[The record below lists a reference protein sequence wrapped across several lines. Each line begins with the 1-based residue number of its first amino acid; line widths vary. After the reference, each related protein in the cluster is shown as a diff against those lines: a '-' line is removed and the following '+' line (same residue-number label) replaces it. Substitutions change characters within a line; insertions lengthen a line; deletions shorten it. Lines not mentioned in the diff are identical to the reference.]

1 MVVVQKQN
9 NMKKGSTF
17 KMKGF
22 KGFGNSPVKKVGST
36 LENTKNKKKTDRV
49 VNPDTKVVTDV
60 ATQRLIDAKAPK
72 EVIEKSR
79 DKFIAREKA
88 KNQKKKSPAKAGQTA
103 GQIVR
108 RERLMT

>member
-1 MVVVQKQN
+1 
-9 NMKKGSTF
+9 MKKAPF

-22 KGFGNSPVKKVGST
+22 TGFGDSPVMRVGST
-36 LENTKNKKKTDRV
+36 LEKTKDKKKTDRV

-60 ATQRLIDAKAPK
+60 ATQRLIAAKAPK
-72 EVIEKSR
+72 DVIQKSK

-88 KNQKKKSPAKAGQTA
+88 KKKSPAKAGQTA

-108 RERLMT
+108 RERLMN

>member
-1 MVVVQKQN
+1 
-9 NMKKGSTF
+9 
-17 KMKGF
+17 MKGF
-22 KGFGNSPVKKVGST
+22 AGFGDSPVKKVGST
-36 LENTKNKKKTDRV
+36 LENTKGKKKTDRV

-72 EVIEKSR
+72 DVIQKSK

-88 KNQKKKSPAKAGQTA
+88 KKKSPTKAGQTA

-108 RERLMT
+108 RERLMN

>member
-1 MVVVQKQN
+1 
-9 NMKKGSTF
+9 MKKGPF

-22 KGFGNSPVKKVGST
+22 AGFGDSPVKKVGST
-36 LENTKNKKKTDRV
+36 LENTKGKKKTDRV

-60 ATQRLIDAKAPK
+60 ATQRLIEAKAPK
-72 EVIEKSR
+72 DVIQKSK

-88 KNQKKKSPAKAGQTA
+88 KKKSPAKAGQTA

-108 RERLMT
+108 RERLMN